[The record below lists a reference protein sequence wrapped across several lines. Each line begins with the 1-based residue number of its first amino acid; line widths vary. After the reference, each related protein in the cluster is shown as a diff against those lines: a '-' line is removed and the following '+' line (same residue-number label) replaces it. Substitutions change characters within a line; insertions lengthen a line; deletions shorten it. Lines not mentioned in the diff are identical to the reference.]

1 MELFALDQV
10 VRGCGHEG
18 VDVDLV
24 ADADLKRL
32 RRKRILDLILGPV
45 GKMNINWI
53 TPFIIYGERSN
64 YASVEEEIENLK
76 FCLIFVV

>member
-32 RRKRILDLILGPV
+32 WRKRILDVILGPV
-45 GKMNINWI
+45 VKMNINCI
-53 TPFIIYGERSN
+53 RPSINNTS
-64 YASVEEEIENLK
+64 
-76 FCLIFVV
+76 